1 MLVAVVRHADHFGA
15 MVKSFDDS
23 AALKIPGV
31 VAIRQIPQGVAV
43 LGESTFAALKGR
55 DAVNVEWDLS
65 KAERRSSAE
74 ILGGYRQLFATKG
87 LKAAER
93 GDVDQAFAADG
104 VAALAA
110 EFEFPFLAHAPMEP
124 LDAVIIKA
132 DDGSIDCYTG
142 AQFPG
147 QDRKA
152 LSEMLGVVP
161 EQVRVHTQLA
171 GGSFGRRAQ
180 FGSPYMREA
189 AEAFKAAGMARPV
202 KHLWTR
208 EDDIRG
214 GYYRPIFAHK
224 VKAGLSRDGTITA
237 WDHQIAGQSI
247 MKKSTVDETSVEGV
261 TDLPYTVP
269 NLRVQSYNTE
279 VGVPMLWWRSVGHTH
294 TAFVVE
300 SLIDELLE
308 KAGKDPVEGRLELLE
323 QDRAKPACSKGWRKW
338 PIGAVRCRP
347 AASAA
352 WRCIRVSHLC
362 RADRRGV
369 DRRGRHAEGSSRL
382 VRGRLRHGG
391 QSRHHQGADGGRHRI
406 RARCGAVRRDHA
418 RRGRTIVQIEFP
430 RLPIAAHQR
439 DAGGRSGGRSA
450 RAKRRPVSASPA
462 RRRSGRLWPMPGAG

>member
-65 KAERRSSAE
+65 KAERAHRARKSLAAIAE
-74 ILGGYRQLFATKG
+74 LFATKG

-152 LSEMLGVVP
+152 LSEVLGVVP
-161 EQVRVHTQLA
+161 EHVRVHTQLA

-214 GYYRPIFAHK
+214 GYYRPIFAHQ
-224 VKAGLSRDGTITA
+224 G
-237 WDHQIAGQSI
+237 
-247 MKKSTVDETSVEGV
+247 
-261 TDLPYTVP
+261 
-269 NLRVQSYNTE
+269 
-279 VGVPMLWWRSVGHTH
+279 
-294 TAFVVE
+294 
-300 SLIDELLE
+300 
-308 KAGKDPVEGRLELLE
+308 EGR
-323 QDRAKPACSKGWRKW
+323 
-338 PIGAVRCRP
+338 
-347 AASAA
+347 
-352 WRCIRVSHLC
+352 
-362 RADRRGV
+362 
-369 DRRGRHAEGSSRL
+369 AEPR
-382 VRGRLRHGG
+382 
-391 QSRHHQGADGGRHRI
+391 RHHHGLG
-406 RARCGAVRRDHA
+406 
-418 RRGRTIVQIEFP
+418 
-430 RLPIAAHQR
+430 
-439 DAGGRSGGRSA
+439 SA
-450 RAKRRPVSASPA
+450 RSPA
-462 RRRSGRLWPMPGAG
+462 SRS